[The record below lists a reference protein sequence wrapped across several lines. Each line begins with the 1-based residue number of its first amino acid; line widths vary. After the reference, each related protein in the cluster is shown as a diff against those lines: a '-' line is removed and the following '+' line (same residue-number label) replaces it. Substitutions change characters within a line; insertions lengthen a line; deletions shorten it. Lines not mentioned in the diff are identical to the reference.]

1 MKSIYGT
8 RQIIWKGCLFVVPG
22 MPVMTKLWPFVRDF
36 LKEANTMFEMYIHT
50 MGDSC
55 YAAAMATLLDP
66 ERYFYRR
73 VISRNESTQKHQKDL
88 DLVLTHE
95 SAVIILDDT
104 EAVWPKHTD
113 NLILIERYN
122 FFASSRPDKEYV
134 MRNFQLRP
142 YFDHFA

>member
-1 MKSIYGT
+1 MTLDLDHTLLNSTGITDVTPDEEYL
-8 RQIIWKGCLFVVPG
+8 RNPPNYMEGCLFVVPG
-22 MPVMTKLWPFVRDF
+22 MPVMTKLRPFVRDI
-36 LKEANTMFEMYIHT
+36 LKEVNTMFEMYIYT
-50 MGDSC
+50 MGDSR

-104 EAVWPKHTD
+104 EAVCF
-113 NLILIERYN
+113 YY
-122 FFASSRPDKEYV
+122 S
-134 MRNFQLRP
+134 
-142 YFDHFA
+142 